1 MVQQMIHE
9 EQIEQAIEDEFQRML
24 DLLIEQGVI
33 IEAGL
38 PNFYTI
44 HTDKGLTDISLKTL
58 RAGIHA
64 WKS

>member
-1 MVQQMIHE
+1 MMPKEI
-9 EQIEQAIEDEFQRML
+9 IEQAIEDEFQRML
-24 DLLIEQGVI
+24 DLLQDQGVLQ
-33 IEAGL
+33 ENGL

-44 HTDKGLTDISLKTL
+44 QTNKGPTDISLKTL

>member
-1 MVQQMIHE
+1 
-9 EQIEQAIEDEFQRML
+9 ML